1 MAPQKPSPAYHSEHD
16 TNGVVPVA
24 IVFTILEVTCVALRF
39 WARRIG
45 KVSWGVDDSLMIP
58 GLVFCLAVNALCLCE
73 Q

>member
-1 MAPQKPSPAYHSEHD
+1 MAPQKPSPADHSEHD
-16 TNGVVPVA
+16 TNEVVSVA

-45 KVSWGVDDSLMIP
+45 KVSWVDDSLMIP
-58 GLVFCLAVNALCLCE
+58 SLVIFLAVNALCLCE